1 MLKGIMMAATIGF
14 IVAGAT
20 NVPAQRN
27 LDDWAAAASN
37 LYQIYHDQQ
46 YGFESGVPLE
56 LDVWQAQAKE
66 SVPTVVY
73 YHGGGWMS
81 GNRTDAVR
89 YMMPWIVRGWNVID
103 VEYRLSG
110 TALAPAAVED
120 ARCALRWVYRNAK
133 QFHLDTDRIIVT
145 GDSAGG
151 HLALMTGMLL
161 DSDGFDNECPI
172 DPSIGDKPLKVA
184 AIVDWYGP
192 TDLNELIEGPKQS
205 FYAVAWFGSEIDRE
219 AQARRVSPLN
229 YIRPGLPPVFIVHGN
244 EDPIV
249 PYTESVRLHE
259 GLDRAHV
266 PNQLYTV
273 QGGKHGQ
280 FGAENNIAIYRAMWN
295 FLETNMPSLPQRAA
309 AAGAQP

>member
-1 MLKGIMMAATIGF
+1 MLKRIMMAATIGF
-14 IVAGAT
+14 MAAGAT
-20 NVPAQRN
+20 IVPAQRN

-46 YGFESGVPLE
+46 YGFASGVPLE

-66 SVPTVVY
+66 SVPTVIY

-89 YMMPWIVRGWNVID
+89 YMLPWIVRGWNVID

-133 QFHLDTDRIIVT
+133 QFRLDTDRIIVT

-151 HLALMTGMLL
+151 HLALMTGMLR
-161 DSDGFDNECPI
+161 DSHGFDNECPI
-172 DPSIGDKPLKVA
+172 NPSIDEKPLKVA

-280 FGAENNIAIYRAMWN
+280 FGVENNIAIYRAMWN
-295 FLETNMPSLPQRAA
+295 FLETNVPLLPQPAA
-309 AAGAQP
+309 AASAQP